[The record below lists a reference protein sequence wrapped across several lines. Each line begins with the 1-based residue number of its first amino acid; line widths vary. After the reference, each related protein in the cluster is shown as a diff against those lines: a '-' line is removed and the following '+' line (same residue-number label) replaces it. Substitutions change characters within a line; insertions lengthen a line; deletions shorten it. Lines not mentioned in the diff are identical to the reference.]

1 MTQTNRLQ
9 YTPPT
14 TVPLNLETG
23 STLCQ
28 GSTGETF
35 APGIA
40 PIIIWIE
47 E

>member
-1 MTQTNRLQ
+1 MTRHNKQD

-28 GSTGETF
+28 GSTGEAF